1 MRRSPPLHT
10 RVTDVDQALVMPY
23 IVALVLIVVLAILV
37 LLTPVLAETRRRQA
51 SRLQETGPIVRL
63 GRRRGTV
70 RTH

>member
-1 MRRSPPLHT
+1 
-10 RVTDVDQALVMPY
+10 MPY